1 MAFYQ
6 RGFLYLVRKRAKS
19 LLLFLVFL
27 LVGSMILS
35 TTLILQAAQ
44 TTEARMQEKA
54 KAKVVCEMTDSAR
67 PLTEDEARKIGKLP
81 SVNGINRMGWKT
93 AFLSELSPVTS
104 SDSTKPD
111 NQKVTL
117 LSFDS
122 LEDDGPFASQSYR
135 IMEGTLFGSESDH
148 GAVIN
153 ANFAKANGLEIGDTF
168 SLETEDGK
176 RTTVKVLGEYLA
188 GSETRQ
194 QDTTLSVQRIENQ
207 IYLDNTAYLELFPDG
222 GFYQF
227 SVYTDKPE
235 ELSALSGKLQE
246 ILKDQAELT
255 TSDALYQQM
264 QAPLTEITRSV
275 QLMRMLTVLT
285 GEGIVSLLLCM
296 WMRSR
301 QREMAVFVSMGEA
314 KWKIFLQALLESAV
328 LFLASSL
335 ISLAVGTLFA
345 DPMKRLLL
353 RAAASDL
360 SLEISVQCS
369 DVVFLLGSGS
379 AVVVIAVLLSLIP
392 VIRTNPRDLLSR
404 MEG

>member
-27 LVGSMILS
+27 LVSSMILS

-67 PLTEDEARKIGKLP
+67 PLTEDEAREIGKLT

-122 LEDDGPFASQSYR
+122 LEDDGPFVSQSYR

-153 ANFAKANGLEIGDTF
+153 VNFAKANGLEIGDSF

-264 QAPLTEITRSV
+264 QAPLTEITRIV

-314 KWKIFLQALLESAV
+314 KWKIFLQAMLESAV

-353 RAAASDL
+353 RAAASDF

-369 DVVFLLGSGS
+369 DVVFLVGSGS

-392 VIRTNPRDLLSR
+392 VIRTKPRDLLSR

>member
-67 PLTEDEARKIGKLP
+67 PLTEDEAREIGKLT
-81 SVNGINRMGWKT
+81 SVNGINRMGQKT

-122 LEDDGPFASQSYR
+122 LEDDGPFASQTYR
-135 IMEGTLFGSESDH
+135 IMGGTLFGSESDH

-153 ANFAKANGLEIGDTF
+153 VNFAKANGLEIGDSF

-264 QAPLTEITRSV
+264 QAPLTEITRIV

-369 DVVFLLGSGS
+369 DVVCLLGSGS

>member
-67 PLTEDEARKIGKLP
+67 PLTEDEAREIGKLT
-81 SVNGINRMGWKT
+81 SVNGINRMGQKT

-122 LEDDGPFASQSYR
+122 LEDDGPFVSQSYR

-153 ANFAKANGLEIGDTF
+153 VNFAKANGLEIGDSF

-264 QAPLTEITRSV
+264 QAPLTEITRIV

-392 VIRTNPRDLLSR
+392 VIRTKPRDLLSR

>member
-67 PLTEDEARKIGKLP
+67 PLTEDEAREIGKLT
-81 SVNGINRMGWKT
+81 SVNGINRMGQKT

-122 LEDDGPFASQSYR
+122 LEDDGPFVSQSYR

-153 ANFAKANGLEIGDTF
+153 ANFAKANGLEIGDSF

>member
-67 PLTEDEARKIGKLP
+67 PLTEDEAREIGKLT
-81 SVNGINRMGWKT
+81 SVNGINRMGQKT

-122 LEDDGPFASQSYR
+122 LEDDGPFVSQSYR
-135 IMEGTLFGSESDH
+135 IMEGMLFGSESDH

-153 ANFAKANGLEIGDTF
+153 VNFAKANGLEIGDSF

-264 QAPLTEITRSV
+264 QAPLTEITRIV

>member
-67 PLTEDEARKIGKLP
+67 PLTEDEARKIGMLP
-81 SVNGINRMGWKT
+81 SVNGINRMGQKT

-135 IMEGTLFGSESDH
+135 IMEGMLFGSESDH

-153 ANFAKANGLEIGDTF
+153 ANFAKANGLEIGDSF

-264 QAPLTEITRSV
+264 QAPLTEITRIV

>member
-67 PLTEDEARKIGKLP
+67 PLTEDEAREIGKLT
-81 SVNGINRMGWKT
+81 SVNGINRMGQKT

-122 LEDDGPFASQSYR
+122 LEDDGPFVSQSYR

-153 ANFAKANGLEIGDTF
+153 VNFAKANGLEIGDSF

-235 ELSALSGKLQE
+235 ELGALSGKLRE

-264 QAPLTEITRSV
+264 QAPLTEITRIV

-404 MEG
+404 MEV

>member
-67 PLTEDEARKIGKLP
+67 PLTEDEAREIGKLT
-81 SVNGINRMGWKT
+81 SVNGINRMGQKT

-122 LEDDGPFASQSYR
+122 LEDDGPFVSQSYR
-135 IMEGTLFGSESDH
+135 IMEGTLFGSEIDH

-153 ANFAKANGLEIGDTF
+153 VNFAKANGLEIGDSF

-235 ELSALSGKLQE
+235 ELGALSGKLRE

-264 QAPLTEITRSV
+264 QAPLTEITRIV